1 MTKVIGQAAR
11 GARACTVACASLTLA
26 GCGDEAPEPEAPSAE
41 KKMLDKLDSD
51 DPDKFLEGVD
61 EARGKYGKKE

>member
-1 MTKVIGQAAR
+1 MTIAIGQLTQLIRA
-11 GARACTVACASLTLA
+11 GAMACCSLTLA

>member
-1 MTKVIGQAAR
+1 MIKVIGPMPRLVRA
-11 GARACTVACASLTLA
+11 GAIAWVGLTLA

-61 EARGKYGKKE
+61 EARGKYGKNE